1 LPLANATAY
10 VLDSEMRPVAVGVSG
25 ELYIGGECVA
35 RGYLNGPC
43 TTAEKFVPDPFSAE
57 PGARLYKTG
66 DVVRR
71 LADGNLLFIG
81 RDDHQVKI
89 RGFRIELGEI
99 EAALTQHARVARA
112 VVVAREEASGDR
124 RLVGYVVPS
133 EAGQHEGLREEL
145 REYLRKKLPDYMVP
159 SALVVLESLPLS
171 AHGKLDVRRLPAPD
185 ATSVQAEEYV
195 APRNEAELQLEW
207 IWEELLGVQAI
218 SVNDNFFDRGG
229 HSLLATQVVSRIRA
243 TFGIDMPLRAMFDT
257 ATLAELADLIV
268 VQQHAEAILDL
279 SETENL
285 LAEVEALSEEEAQAL
300 VAGYGAQS

>member
-1 LPLANATAY
+1 MHVVPMGLPLANATAY
-10 VLDSEMRPVAVGVSG
+10 VLDSEMRPVAIGVSG

-35 RGYLNGPC
+35 RGYLNRPRV
-43 TTAEKFVPDPFSAE
+43 TAEKFVPDPFSAE

-71 LADGNLLFIG
+71 LSDGNLLFIG

-99 EAALTQHARVARA
+99 EATLTQHARVARA

-185 ATSVQAEEYV
+185 ATSVQAEE
-195 APRNEAELQLEW
+195 
-207 IWEELLGVQAI
+207 
-218 SVNDNFFDRGG
+218 
-229 HSLLATQVVSRIRA
+229 
-243 TFGIDMPLRAMFDT
+243 
-257 ATLAELADLIV
+257 
-268 VQQHAEAILDL
+268 
-279 SETENL
+279 
-285 LAEVEALSEEEAQAL
+285 
-300 VAGYGAQS
+300 